1 MHTARAPSQP
11 RTVAPHVFEVSN
23 AIIES
28 SKKRKCLLRRD
39 VVNVLDKQVLM
50 PNPPAVG
57 VVENDTL
64 IMPQPDIVDHSADWD
79 DDTDATDDDAM
90 HPDAFVHTTDQKWT
104 VSLLKILDDMHAPDY
119 AFGQVLGW
127 ARDAQAA
134 GFSFRPPGGLS
145 RSKQIDRLYDLIPE
159 ARQLLPSRS
168 PLTFAD
174 GSVGDVIVF
183 DFVPQLLNL
192 LQNPKIMIQQNLV
205 IDVNNPLAPYADA
218 DERLGEALS
227 GSVYKEAYDRFIT
240 QPQKQLFVPIIQW
253 IDRTSV
259 SGNDRFSLKPYMF
272 TPAIFTESF
281 RRTIKAWGFHGFL
294 PKVKLSS
301 AQNQI
306 GRAHV

>member
-1 MHTARAPSQP
+1 MHTAKAPMQL
-11 RTVAPHVFEVSN
+11 RTVAPHVFQVSN
-23 AIIES
+23 AIIDS

-39 VVNVLDKQVLM
+39 VVNVLKEQEPMTNPFVNVLENNTQV
-50 PNPPAVG
+50 
-57 VVENDTL
+57 E
-64 IMPQPDIVDHSADWD
+64 PQPDIVDHSADWD
-79 DDTDATDDDAM
+79 DDANATDDDAM

-127 ARDAQAA
+127 ARDAQTA

-145 RSKQIDRLYDLIPE
+145 RSKQIHRFYDLIPE

-192 LQNPKIMIQQNLV
+192 LQNPKIMIQENLV
-205 IDVNNPLAPYADA
+205 I
-218 DERLGEALS
+218 E
-227 GSVYKEAYDRFIT
+227 
-240 QPQKQLFVPIIQW
+240 
-253 IDRTSV
+253 
-259 SGNDRFSLKPYMF
+259 
-272 TPAIFTESF
+272 
-281 RRTIKAWGFHGFL
+281 
-294 PKVKLSS
+294 
-301 AQNQI
+301 I